1 LFGVVEKALEPFWY
15 NFSTMKTW
23 QKIILAGF
31 VVLILGTASL
41 ALPPVQDRV
50 FYHAG
55 QLRIRVQYALFPP
68 EDEIFTP
75 NLQVAQIVEATLT
88 QMAQAVTPTFTPP
101 PPTDTPTPLPPDEPT
116 LTPVPPTP
124 TATPLPVSVFINNVP
139 YVDQHYGFNNCA
151 PANLTMALHFW
162 GWQGTR
168 DEVTRSL
175 KPFERDKNVMPYE
188 MAEFVNGQT
197 DLRAVQRFGGSLEVL
212 RRLVSGGFPVVV
224 ERGVYLRDLTG
235 KVSWMGHYQTVNGY
249 NDDKQIF
256 QVKDSYEK
264 GGELLSVPYDDMI
277 RGWRSFNYAFI
288 VIFPPERE
296 EELLTLLGP
305 YADETTAN
313 QIAAQTA
320 SDEMYLTQG
329 QDQFFAYYNRG
340 TSLVWL
346 QDYANAAQVYD
357 EAFRKYAELPAENRP
372 WRVTWYMTGPYFAYY
387 YTGRYYDVIALADK
401 TINSASE
408 PYIEENWYWRARA
421 KAALGDTSGAIDDLR
436 RSLQYHPGFS
446 PSVQFLAQLG
456 VSE

>member
-1 LFGVVEKALEPFWY
+1 LSFF
-15 NFSTMKTW
+15 
-23 QKIILAGF
+23 
-31 VVLILGTASL
+31 
-41 ALPPVQDRV
+41 
-50 FYHAG
+50 
-55 QLRIRVQYALFPP
+55 
-68 EDEIFTP
+68 
-75 NLQVAQIVEATLT
+75 
-88 QMAQAVTPTFTPP
+88 
-101 PPTDTPTPLPPDEPT
+101 
-116 LTPVPPTP
+116 
-124 TATPLPVSVFINNVP
+124 
-139 YVDQHYGFNNCA
+139 
-151 PANLTMALHFW
+151 
-162 GWQGTR
+162 
-168 DEVTRSL
+168 
-175 KPFERDKNVMPYE
+175 
-188 MAEFVNGQT
+188 
-197 DLRAVQRFGGSLEVL
+197 
-212 RRLVSGGFPVVV
+212 RRNAKS
-224 ERGVYLRDLTG
+224 
-235 KVSWMGHYQTVNGY
+235 
-249 NDDKQIF
+249 
-256 QVKDSYEK
+256 
-264 GGELLSVPYDDMI
+264 
-277 RGWRSFNYAFI
+277 
-288 VIFPPERE
+288 
-296 EELLTLLGP
+296 ELLTLLGP